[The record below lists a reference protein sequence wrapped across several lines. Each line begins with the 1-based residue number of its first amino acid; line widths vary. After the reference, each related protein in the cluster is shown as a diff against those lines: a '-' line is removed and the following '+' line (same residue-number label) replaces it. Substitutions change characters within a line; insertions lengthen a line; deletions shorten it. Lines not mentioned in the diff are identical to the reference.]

1 MRGIE
6 IFLMITEW
14 PETPM
19 ATSLLLDLQLAHQ
32 LLHRLDDGGGVHQRA
47 VDDRLGRQRLHPE
60 ALQRVATWPGAAA
73 P

>member
-19 ATSLLLDLQLAHQ
+19 ATSFCLIFSSPSSSWIACTIAVEFISAPSTIAS
-32 LLHRLDDGGGVHQRA
+32 GGSGFIPKLCSA
-47 VDDRLGRQRLHPE
+47 
-60 ALQRVATWPGAAA
+60 
-73 P
+73 